1 MPRLKIIGTAATV
14 FSKKGVRIRLNP
26 GFLPLIHGPLV
37 HGAIST
43 RSYGVVPL
51 CFKKGGVVPPHSKCG
66 FRRRGNNWTRI
77 YGDLY
82 STAIESTLLAIKR
95 TLPSFLLALMV
106 FTLSACSSLLPPGG
120 TERRVPRLLVFS
132 PYSSLASSHSSHSS
146 TSFTSPA
153 SPASPAN
160 RVNTISASSITSATY
175 SSFSGR
181 VNTISGGRVN
191 TISDG
196 STTASHDYHD
206 YHSYL
211 PYVTAGDPH
220 EERERIS
227 PIAEQ
232 LAKGLRLYEARETP
246 LIVLPVQE
254 LAEQNAISSF
264 GLYWAEQ
271 LKTELYLKDFH
282 IFCPGQSVERELL
295 RQIARNQGRFLP
307 LQENPLVKRLF
318 LSGVRSIVYGSY
330 RVGSN
335 SIYLNVKMVSLESLE
350 IISAGICELPKDSD
364 TLDLISRK
372 RFLSIVEGN
381 ASSAPD
387 PEFSDHEDEKKQ
399 RGTDRRSFGFT
410 VKGEDDFYK

>member
-1 MPRLKIIGTAATV
+1 MPRLKITGSAATV
-14 FSKKGVRIRLNP
+14 FSKKEVRIRLNP
-26 GFLPLIHGPLV
+26 GFLP
-37 HGAIST
+37 
-43 RSYGVVPL
+43 
-51 CFKKGGVVPPHSKCG
+51 
-66 FRRRGNNWTRI
+66 
-77 YGDLY
+77 
-82 STAIESTLLAIKR
+82 STAIESALLAIKRILSLLAIRR

-120 TERRVPRLLVFS
+120 TERRVPRLLIFS
-132 PYSSLASSHSSHSS
+132 PYSSLAGSHSSHSS
-146 TSFTSPA
+146 TGFTSPA
-153 SPASPAN
+153 NP
-160 RVNTISASSITSATY
+160 ASSITSAAY
-175 SSFSGR
+175 SGFSG
-181 VNTISGGRVN
+181 SGGSGG
-191 TISDG
+191 SDG
-196 STTASHDYHD
+196 STTSSHDYHD
-206 YHSYL
+206 YHNYL
-211 PYVTAGDPH
+211 PYVTAGDPPD
-220 EERERIS
+220 ERDRIS

-350 IISAGICELPKDSD
+350 IISAGICELPKDGDS
-364 TLDLISRK
+364 LDLISRK
-372 RFLSIVEGN
+372 RFLSIVEGK

-387 PEFSDHEDEKKQ
+387 PEFSDHEDERKQ

-410 VKGEDDFYK
+410 VKGENDFYK